1 MKDIVDETIKSILD
15 EEELL
20 TEMSNLVK
28 RKTGLPVIIWVD
40 DIGNNRNNKHF
51 EPRIKIQNDYG
62 DRANSN
68 TISMSIDKNNPKILA
83 GEPAIKQKDINQV
96 KQWVKDNY
104 EPLMEYW
111 EGKIDI
117 EDFKDK
123 VFK

>member
-1 MKDIVDETIKSILD
+1 MKDIVNETVNNIL

-51 EPRIKIQNDYG
+51 TPRIKVQNDYG

-68 TISMSIDKNNPKILA
+68 TFSLSIDKDNPTEI
-83 GEPAIKQKDINQV
+83 GESQN
-96 KQWVKDNY
+96 
-104 EPLMEYW
+104 
-111 EGKIDI
+111 
-117 EDFKDK
+117 
-123 VFK
+123 